1 MSYVDDHLLAN
12 ERVVYRARLH
22 WIVYLRSVLMLL
34 VAVGITVFVERRWGM
49 EPALIAGGVPFVIG
63 AAEMFSRWLTVWS
76 CEFAVTDKRLIIKT
90 GIIRRHAL
98 ELLLRQIEGIGVDQ
112 GIAGR
117 LFGYG
122 GLTVIGTGGTQER
135 FFNITNPLELRRQVQ
150 GQSVL

>member
-22 WIVYLRSVLMLL
+22 WIVYLRCIFVLLL
-34 VAVGITVFVERRWGM
+34 AVGIGVLVYRRWGLQ
-49 EPALIAGGVPFVIG
+49 PGLIAGGILFVIG
-63 AAEMFSRWLTVWS
+63 LAEAFARRLTVWTS
-76 CEFAVTDKRLIIKT
+76 EFAVTDKRLIIKT

-117 LFGYG
+117 LLGYG
-122 GLTVIGTGGTQER
+122 ELTVIGTGGTRER
-135 FFNITNPLELRRQVQ
+135 FFTISDPLEFRRQVQ
-150 GQSVL
+150 GQSV

>member
-12 ERVVYRARLH
+12 ERVIHRARLH
-22 WIVYLRSVLMLL
+22 WIVYLRSLVLLL
-34 VAVGITVFVERRWGM
+34 AGAGIGVFAGRQWGL
-49 EPALIAGGVPFVIG
+49 EGGLIAGGVPFVIG
-63 AAEMFSRWLTVWS
+63 ACTLLACRLSAWAS
-76 CEFAVTDKRLIIKT
+76 EFAVTDKRLIIKT
-90 GIIRRHAL
+90 GLIRRHAV

-122 GLTVIGTGGTQER
+122 TLTVIGTGGTREQ
-135 FFNITNPLELRRQVQ
+135 FFNISDPLEFRRQVQ